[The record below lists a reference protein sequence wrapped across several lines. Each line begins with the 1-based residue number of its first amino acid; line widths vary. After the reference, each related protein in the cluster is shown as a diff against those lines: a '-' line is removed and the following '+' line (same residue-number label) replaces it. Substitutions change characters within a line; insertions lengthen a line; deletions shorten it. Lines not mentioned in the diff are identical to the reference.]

1 MLEIHP
7 KYLNS
12 NGVVQEAEG
21 TLVSVMVH
29 EEMEGS
35 QESTHFQ
42 LLQREI
48 EEDLV
53 DDCGRSF
60 FNLSNF
66 DSVDAALCESLDLV
80 VLESD
85 YLLAGL
91 LYLFS
96 QWHLPMEYSCY
107 IPSPVV
113 KKEEILI
120 MKERKGPNN
129 KEKSRSARPDAR
141 DRKLQENNGGRNLK
155 AKEINTKHSPDKLI
169 GNTLVSDRKSGADPA
184 EVCENMVIDYEDDA
198 KGSEEAIDSI
208 RTLKLD
214 EKQDNEK
221 LNDNSSDMEIVDE
234 SDAETTNDSRKTK
247 DIQVKASKDTP
258 KRGAKPEKGVSK
270 LTAKSATDNLK
281 NMKVHPKSLSD
292 SSEGADDRTLEQDR
306 EIGFLDEAPNGSHSA
321 YSDDEAV
328 NTKEND
334 QQEDKAALDKKI
346 EEMETRIK
354 DLESEL
360 REVAAL
366 EIALYSVV
374 PEHGSSAH
382 KVHTP
387 ARRLS
392 RLYIYACKYWS
403 QDKRATVARNT
414 VSGLVLV
421 SKSCG
426 NDVSRLTFWLSNT
439 VVLREII
446 SQAFGSSCHSSSL
459 TKVFESNGGETKSS
473 PLTWKKSI
481 GSRQLNKQGFL
492 QFVDDWQETRTFT
505 AALEKVESWIFSR
518 IVESIWWQTLTPNM
532 QSPVGD
538 STTNKGVERLLGPA
552 LGDLKQGNFSI
563 NLWKNAFHDALKR
576 LCPVRA
582 GGHEC
587 GCLPVLARKVMEQC
601 IGRLDVAMF
610 NAILRESA
618 HEIPT
623 DPVSDP
629 IVDSKVLPIPAGD
642 LCFGSGAQLKNFHLV
657 SCASLNQVMQAF
669 VEFFLVG
676 NWTRWMSDFLGIDAD
691 SYVQD
696 EKKILDDNDDD
707 KRSTEEPKSFP
718 LLNSLSDLLMLPKD
732 MLMDRTIRLEVCPSI
747 SLPLVKRIL
756 CNFSPDEFCPDPVPG
771 AVLEAVN
778 AECIIERR
786 LSGDSA
792 SSFPCTAAPIVYT
805 PPSSSDVAEKVAE
818 AGANSHLSRSA
829 SAVQRKGY
837 TSDEELDQLESC
849 LTSVIDNFPSSP
861 TAVVSANGSGDKAV
875 VCDGANARYDLLRE
889 VWQAT

>member
-1 MLEIHP
+1 
-7 KYLNS
+7 
-12 NGVVQEAEG
+12 
-21 TLVSVMVH
+21 
-29 EEMEGS
+29 
-35 QESTHFQ
+35 
-42 LLQREI
+42 
-48 EEDLV
+48 
-53 DDCGRSF
+53 
-60 FNLSNF
+60 
-66 DSVDAALCESLDLV
+66 
-80 VLESD
+80 
-85 YLLAGL
+85 
-91 LYLFS
+91 
-96 QWHLPMEYSCY
+96 
-107 IPSPVV
+107 
-113 KKEEILI
+113 
-120 MKERKGPNN
+120 MKEKRSPNN
-129 KEKSRSARPDAR
+129 KEKIRSAARPDPR
-141 DRKLQENNGGRNLK
+141 PDRKLQEKNGVRNLK
-155 AKEINTKHSPDKLI
+155 PKETNTKPSPDKPI
-169 GNTLVSDRKSGADPA
+169 TNNTLVNDTKVD
-184 EVCENMVIDYEDDA
+184 ENMVVNYVDDA
-198 KGSEEAIDSI
+198 DVSEEATHTI
-208 RTLKLD
+208 TKPKVD
-214 EKQDNEK
+214 EKQNLKE
-221 LNDNSSDMEIVDE
+221 NSSDMEIMDE
-234 SDAETTNDSRKTK
+234 SDAETTNDSVSSIGDSHMVDDEKNKSERKLSN
-247 DIQVKASKDTP
+247 V
-258 KRGAKPEKGVSK
+258 KPEKGISKSTPKVS
-270 LTAKSATDNLK
+270 TDNNSK
-281 NMKVHPKSLSD
+281 NMKIHPKPLSD
-292 SSEGADDRTLEQDR
+292 PTAEEAD
-306 EIGFLDEAPNGSHSA
+306 PNGSR
-321 YSDDEAV
+321 SDDEAE
-328 NTKEND
+328 END
-334 QQEDKAALDKKI
+334 VQDDTSAFDQKI

-354 DLESEL
+354 NLESEL

-392 RLYIYACKYWS
+392 RVYIYACKHWS

-446 SQAFGSSCHSSSL
+446 SQAFGSSCQSSAL
-459 TKVFESNGGETKSS
+459 TKVFESSGGYK
-473 PLTWKKSI
+473 WKNSM
-481 GSRQLNKQGFL
+481 GSRQSNKQSFL

-532 QSPVGD
+532 QSPVVVGD
-538 STTNKGVERLLGPA
+538 PTAKKGGERLLGPP
-552 LGDLKQGNFSI
+552 LGDQKQGNFSI

-642 LCFGSGAQLKNFHLV
+642 LCFGSGAQLKN
-657 SCASLNQVMQAF
+657 S
-669 VEFFLVG
+669 VG
-676 NWTRWMSDFLGIDAD
+676 NWTRWLSDFLGMDAD
-691 SYVQD
+691 GNAQD
-696 EKKILDDNDDD
+696 EKKGLNEDED
-707 KRSTEEPKSFP
+707 KRITEEPKSFL

-778 AECIIERR
+778 AE
-786 LSGDSA
+786 D
-792 SSFPCTAAPIVYT
+792 T
-805 PPSSSDVAEKVAE
+805 
-818 AGANSHLSRSA
+818 
-829 SAVQRKGY
+829 
-837 TSDEELDQLESC
+837 
-849 LTSVIDNFPSSP
+849 
-861 TAVVSANGSGDKAV
+861 
-875 VCDGANARYDLLRE
+875 
-889 VWQAT
+889 